1 MKLGRRCDE
10 PTALRVARGEPVK
23 PPPEVDQHL
32 GGDPLTTLPRICLT
46 QGGRYVLVFT
56 LETQPF
62 RVRGDPGR
70 LVMAKDTMQPA
81 CDWSHFSAPS
91 KPEGRRLVFGV
102 EDERSTLDGAVVFVA
117 MELSKSAWL
126 LAAQGSPSGKTSSH
140 RLESGDIAS
149 LLTLLRRL
157 QARERQACGAGD
169 VQLVVGH
176 EAGYDGFWL
185 QRCLAADGIT
195 CWVMDPG
202 SLQVNRRARRAKT
215 DRLDAAM
222 LLRALIAWCRG
233 DRAACHMVQVPSVA
247 REDARRTH
255 RERQRLVA
263 ERVQHVNR
271 IKGLLATQ
279 GINDYQPLRR
289 DRSARLEELRTRD
302 GHELPPRLR
311 REIDRELKRLELVLE
326 QLEVVETERDAAV
339 AEPTADDADATKVA
353 LLAKLGGIGNEL
365 ATVLVREGLFRSFA
379 NRKEVAA
386 YAGLT
391 PMPFASGERH
401 REQGISKAGNPL
413 LRKAMVEL
421 AWLWLRYQPDSALAR
436 WFAERVGAARGR
448 VRKIAAVALAR
459 KLLVA
464 LWRYVT
470 AGLMP
475 EGARLKAA

>member
-1 MKLGRRCDE
+1 MG
-10 PTALRVARGEPVK
+10 
-23 PPPEVDQHL
+23 Q
-32 GGDPLTTLPRICLT
+32 
-46 QGGRYVLVFT
+46 
-56 LETQPF
+56 
-62 RVRGDPGR
+62 
-70 LVMAKDTMQPA
+70 
-81 CDWSHFSAPS
+81 
-91 KPEGRRLVFGV
+91 V
-102 EDERSTLDGAVVFVA
+102 EHQRPMLDGAVVFVA
-117 MELSKSAWL
+117 MELSKSGWL
-126 LAAQGSPSGKTSSH
+126 LASQGSPSGKTSAH
-140 RLESGDIAS
+140 RLGSGDITG
-149 LLTLLRRL
+149 LLALLRRL
-157 QARERQACGAGD
+157 QAREQQACGGD
-169 VQLVVGH
+169 VRVMVGY

-185 QRCLAADGIT
+185 RRRLTAEGIT

-222 LLRALIAWCRG
+222 LLRALMAWCRG
-233 DRAACHMVQVPSVA
+233 DGAACRMVQVPSA
-247 REDARRTH
+247 EREDARRTH

-289 DRSARLEELRTRD
+289 DRVARLDELRTSD
-302 GHELPPRLR
+302 GHALPPRLR
-311 REIDRELKRLELVLE
+311 REIERELKRLELVLE
-326 QLEVVETERDAAV
+326 QLDAVEAERDAAV
-339 AEPTADDADATKVA
+339 AAPAAADVDAAKVA
-353 LLAKLGGIGNEL
+353 LLARLGGIGNEL

-379 NRKEVAA
+379 NRRQVAA

-413 LRKAMVEL
+413 LRKALVEL

-436 WFAERVGAARGR
+436 WFTERVGAARGR
-448 VRKIAAVALAR
+448 IRKITAVALAR

-470 AGLMP
+470 VGLMP
-475 EGARLKAA
+475 EGARLKAG

>member
-1 MKLGRRCDE
+1 MRQ
-10 PTALRVARGEPVK
+10 V
-23 PPPEVDQHL
+23 
-32 GGDPLTTLPRICLT
+32 
-46 QGGRYVLVFT
+46 
-56 LETQPF
+56 
-62 RVRGDPGR
+62 
-70 LVMAKDTMQPA
+70 
-81 CDWSHFSAPS
+81 
-91 KPEGRRLVFGV
+91 EG
-102 EDERSTLDGAVVFVA
+102 ERSTLDGVAVFVA
-117 MELSKSAWL
+117 VELSKLAWL
-126 LAAQGSPSGKTSSH
+126 LAARASPSGKTSSH
-140 RLESGDIAS
+140 RLESGDITG
-149 LLTLLRRL
+149 LLALLRRL
-157 QARERQACGAGD
+157 QARERQTYGGGA
-169 VQLVVGH
+169 VQIVVGY

-185 QRCLAADGIT
+185 QRRLAAEGDHLRGDGSRQ
-195 CWVMDPG
+195 PAG
-202 SLQVNRRARRAKT
+202 HNRRARRAKT

-289 DRSARLEELRTRD
+289 DSSARLGEVRTKD
-302 GHELPPRLR
+302 GHALPPRLR
-311 REIDRELKRLELVLE
+311 REIERELQRLELVLE
-326 QLEVVETERDAAV
+326 QLDAVEAERDAAV
-339 AEPTADDADATKVA
+339 AAPAVDDADAAKVT
-353 LLAKLGGIGNEL
+353 LLARLGGIGNEL
-365 ATVLVREGLFRSFA
+365 ATVLVREGLYRSFT

-436 WFAERVGAARGR
+436 WFTDRVGSVRGR
-448 VRKIAAVALAR
+448 IRKITAVALAR

-475 EGARLKAA
+475 EGARLKAAA